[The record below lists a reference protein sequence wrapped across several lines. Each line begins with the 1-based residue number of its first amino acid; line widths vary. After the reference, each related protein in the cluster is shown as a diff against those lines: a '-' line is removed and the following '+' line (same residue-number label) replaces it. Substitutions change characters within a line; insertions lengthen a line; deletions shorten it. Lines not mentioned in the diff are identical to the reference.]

1 MWDFIGFEK
10 PAALRPHTCRNQTEI
25 DFSDA
30 SSKNDRQI

>member
-10 PAALRPHTCRNQTEI
+10 PTALRCHFCGNQTEI

-30 SSKNDRQI
+30 SSKSDRQI